1 MKRGDHC
8 SIEATAGPSLTREPI
23 MVEDKKVEKRDE
35 NSDVEGHVRSKRVEP
50 GDDTEGHVMP
60 GEYDRDGRGVKS
72 KRPGQG

>member
-1 MKRGDHC
+1 
-8 SIEATAGPSLTREPI
+8 